1 MSIAEAAIVEH
12 VRALAQRDDLTIG
25 RDTALLELGLL
36 DSINLVGLI
45 QFVED
50 RFGLR
55 IPDRDIG
62 ADLFASPGT
71 LADYVDKRL
80 GATGK
85 LAEKA

>member
-1 MSIAEAAIVEH
+1 MTNAEQIIIDH
-12 VRALAQRDDLTIG
+12 ITALAQRPDLTIG

-50 RFGLR
+50 RFALR

-62 ADLFASPGT
+62 ADLFATPAS
-71 LADYVDKRL
+71 LAAYVDSRL
-80 GATGK
+80 GTPGRV
-85 LAEKA
+85 AEKA